1 MAAAQALQSRRGR
14 SWVGPASSFRPPLKK
29 LTGEL
34 VRHRE
39 RRRGLLLR
47 QVDQMGHV
55 FAALAITNSLEQ
67 IVGGMEQG
75 IGTRDLIAEVTR
87 LAEDIE
93 RRSRG

>member
-1 MAAAQALQSRRGR
+1 
-14 SWVGPASSFRPPLKK
+14 

-47 QVDQMGHV
+47 QVDQVGHV
-55 FAALAITNSLEQ
+55 FAALAITDSLEQ

-93 RRSRG
+93 RRPRG

>member
-1 MAAAQALQSRRGR
+1 
-14 SWVGPASSFRPPLKK
+14 

-34 VRHRE
+34 GRHRE

-47 QVDQMGHV
+47 QVDQVGHV
-55 FAALAITNSLEQ
+55 FAALAIPDSLEQ
-67 IVGGMEQG
+67 LVGGMEQG
-75 IGTRDLIAEVTR
+75 IGTRELIAEVFH